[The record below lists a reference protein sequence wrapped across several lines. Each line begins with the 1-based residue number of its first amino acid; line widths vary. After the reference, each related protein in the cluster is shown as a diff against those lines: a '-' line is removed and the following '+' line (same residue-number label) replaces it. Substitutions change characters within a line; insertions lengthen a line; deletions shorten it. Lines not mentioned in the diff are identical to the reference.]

1 MSRRRGRRAEV
12 MRGSLLPTLDLH
24 GETVESARRLAVRW
38 LEEQR
43 AEGERVVRIVT
54 GRGKHSLAGPVL
66 RDEIGALLRERTGG
80 MVIRAEEEA
89 GGGAIR
95 VELRAP
101 RAIPPRAAP
110 PLPKASPELLREAE
124 EALAELGVAPT
135 PELLAAEIRR
145 IREERKRRS

>member
-1 MSRRRGRRAEV
+1 

-24 GETVESARRLAVRW
+24 GETAESARRITIRW

-43 AEGERVVRIVT
+43 SEGERVVLVVT

-66 RDEIGALLRERTGG
+66 REEIGALLRERTGG
-80 MVIRAEEEA
+80 MVMRFEEEA
-89 GGGAIR
+89 GGGAFR
-95 VELRAP
+95 VELRASTTV
-101 RAIPPRAAP
+101 PPRAP
-110 PLPKASPELLREAE
+110 PPVPQASPELRRQAE

-145 IREERKRRS
+145 LREERKRRS